1 MAIDIVKNLNTKPQE
16 INQRTA
22 QSATAGAQKMALE
35 KAGAQGG
42 AAPTGRVNVAAR
54 LGEQQQEQ
62 AADNTVNQAAK
73 ANQQQFEQQGQMNVE
88 QEFQERVLSDEELQT
103 QNTYNIQMQSLFD
116 NYERSRAG
124 LDQDKADFDTQMLA
138 QSMRLQN
145 TQYIDELNAIA
156 KRENFDNEI
165 AFQNKAAEVA
175 RGRSLGMLRDRLNWE
190 RINKINEIDFNE
202 ELGIEDIE
210 TAMAVAMTNDE
221 IATNRQNMQNIGN
234 TIGAGAQ
241 AYSTFS
247 GQPTEDEQN
256 FENFK
261 KQQMGYDPN
270 VNYGGTNNGQ

>member
-1 MAIDIVKNLNTKPQE
+1 MIDIVKNLNTKPQE

-22 QSATAGAQKMALE
+22 QSATAGAQKMVLE
-35 KAGAQGG
+35 KEGAQGG

-62 AADNTVNQAAK
+62 AADNTVNQAVK

-138 QSMRLQN
+138 QNMRLQN
-145 TQYIDELNAIA
+145 TKYIDELNAIA
-156 KRENFDNEI
+156 RRENFDNEI
-165 AFQNKAAEVA
+165 EFQNKAASVA
-175 RGRSLGMLRDRLNWE
+175 RGRSLELLNDRLDWE

-202 ELGIEDIE
+202 EIGREDIE
-210 TAMAVAMTNDE
+210 NAMAVAMANDDMSRS
-221 IATNRQNMQNIGN
+221 RQNVQNIGN
-234 TIGAGAQ
+234 SIGAGAQ
-241 AYSTFS
+241 AYATYKKGKED
-247 GQPTEDEQN
+247 GQ
-256 FENFK
+256 
-261 KQQMGYDPN
+261 
-270 VNYGGTNNGQ
+270 